1 MLIQIAE
8 VNAGIDQL
16 EEGLERMGEEA
27 AR

>member
-8 VNAGIDQL
+8 VNAGIGQL
-16 EEGLERMGEEA
+16 EDGLERMGEEA